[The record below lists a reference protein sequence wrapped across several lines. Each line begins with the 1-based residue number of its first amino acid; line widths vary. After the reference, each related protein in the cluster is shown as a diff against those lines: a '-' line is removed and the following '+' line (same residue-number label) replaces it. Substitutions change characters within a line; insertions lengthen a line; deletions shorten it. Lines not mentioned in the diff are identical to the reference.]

1 LAVSVENSEAKFR
14 AKPAFGQSS
23 LLLMNKSDACLAQ
36 DLRMEREITVV
47 TKYHEFVCQE
57 YVLHH
62 ED

>member
-1 LAVSVENSEAKFR
+1 MAVSVENSKAKFR
-14 AKPAFGQSS
+14 AKPAFGQCS

-57 YVLHH
+57 YVLHY

>member
-1 LAVSVENSEAKFR
+1 LTVYVENSKAKFR

-23 LLLMNKSDACLAQ
+23 ILLMNKADACLAQ
-36 DLRMEREITVV
+36 DLRIEREITVV

-57 YVLHH
+57 YILHC